1 LGKGIFIFIGKS
13 PISWFLIRMF
23 YRSLD
28 AISKWEISLSISIGP
43 PGGMGKSIFKMG
55 ATLILKTKSFFSKIS
70 FPEPLTGFF
79 TEPD

>member
-1 LGKGIFIFIGKS
+1 MSVKANFIVPDPEVLS
-13 PISWFLIRMF
+13 E
-23 YRSLD
+23 LD
-28 AISKWEISLSISIGP
+28 AISKWEKSFSISIGP

-70 FPEPLTGFF
+70 FPEPPTGFF